1 MFKWVSWVIRMGAT
15 ALLLSF
21 LCIWTTGYIVNSYM
35 ETVIKQLEL
44 PIEMQPLAL
53 NGMWGKLWGAEKPSQ
68 AKQEVDENEN
78 PVASNNP
85 VASSSTSPLSD
96 KETMDNPV
104 NEDVNLEESVTE
116 DVNSAEPDPN
126 VVDKS
131 ESSVKPEDEASP
143 SPDDGDTVPV
153 FNGESGS
160 QQLSDVQR
168 QQLYAM
174 VVSKLNQ
181 EQLKQLSSAL
191 QDGLT
196 GEELNEMQGMLKS
209 SLTEEEYAQMIA
221 LLDGDKQTNSET
233 P

>member
-53 NGMWGKLWGAEKPSQ
+53 NGMWGKLWGAENPSE
-68 AKQEVDENEN
+68 AKQEVDEKEN
-78 PVASNNP
+78 PA
-85 VASSSTSPLSD
+85 ALSSTSPSPAQV
-96 KETMDNPV
+96 TMDNPV
-104 NEDVNLEESVTE
+104 TEDVNSVEPVTE

-126 VVDKS
+126 VEDQS
-131 ESSVKPEDEASP
+131 ESSIKPEDEASP
-143 SPDDGDTVPV
+143 SPDDGDTEPV
-153 FNGESGS
+153 FNGEASS